1 MLVLMDYNYNVIN
14 ASSVDDNNS
23 ASDDVDMIAMMSVIT
38 TMMTMMIMTMMTI
51 MIMMTIMVMMTMT
64 PAWRLAGQNNPAAA
78 QHFHHWLQHL
88 SAALKDFHE

>member
-1 MLVLMDYNYNVIN
+1 MLVLMDYNVIN
-14 ASSVDDNNS
+14 ASFVDDNNS

-51 MIMMTIMVMMTMT
+51 MMIMTMT

-88 SAALKDFHE
+88 SAALKDFHK

>member
-1 MLVLMDYNYNVIN
+1 MLVLMDYNVIN

-23 ASDDVDMIAMMSVIT
+23 ASDDVDDDTMMLVIT
-38 TMMTMMIMTMMTI
+38 TMTTMMI

-64 PAWRLAGQNNPAAA
+64 PAWRFAGQNNPAAA